1 MQVTICTANCTGQAA
16 NCSYPNKVTVTT
28 PRQLQEA
35 VKRDHVCG
43 EFQGNYRSIWNFLRS
58 NVIVMDIDND
68 HTEDAAEWVTPE
80 KLEELFANVEYLL
93 APSRHHLLAKEGKSP
108 RPRYHVYFPI
118 MEITDAE
125 QYAKLKKT
133 IWQTY
138 PFFDGNALDAARFIF
153 GAECEE
159 VIFHEGWMTID
170 EEVGGVEIKE
180 DADADRQE
188 NVASGPILVGSRNN
202 TMSRFAGRVLKKYG
216 VTDKAKEAFD
226 IHARRCDPPLP
237 EEELNTIWN
246 SAVRFYKKT
255 IVTQEG
261 YVAPD
266 EYNAEFGTIKPD
278 DYSDMGEARAL
289 VDEYKD
295 ELLYTDATEFLSY
308 DGICWRENRQ
318 KAVGAVEEFLDMQL
332 VDAKG
337 QFNDCSQ
344 VLINAGIPEMTVRA
358 GGKALEKLITPELM
372 DPYKE
377 YLAAKAYYAFVM
389 KYRNFKNIVNTQNAA
404 KPMVAADINMFDAQ
418 ENFLNT
424 PSATYDLKLGMAGE
438 RPHRATDLLTKI
450 TNCAPGDEGKDL
462 WEEALNLFFCND
474 QELIDYVQETVG
486 LAAIGKVYVEALIIS
501 YGEGRNGKS
510 TFWNTIS
517 RVMGTYSGAMS
528 ADALTAGCRRNV
540 KPEIAELKGK
550 RLVIAAELEEGM
562 RLSTSILKQ
571 LCSTDQ
577 IRGEK
582 KFKDPFDF
590 TPSHTVVLYTNHLPK
605 VGASDDG
612 TWRRLIVL
620 PFHAKIE
627 GSSDIK
633 NYSDYLYEHAGPA
646 VMSWIIE
653 GAQKVI
659 AHEYKIKP
667 PKVVADAIAE
677 YRGMNDWLSQFL
689 EDCCEVQDGLE
700 EKSGELY
707 QEYRAYCLRTGE
719 YARNNA
725 DFTAALEKRGFLRK
739 KKKSGMWVQ
748 GVQLKSED
756 FA

>member
-1 MQVTICTANCTGQAA
+1 MQLILQTANVTADA
-16 NCSYPNKVTVTT
+16 KNCSYPNKVTVTNASE
-28 PRQLQEA
+28 LQEA
-35 VKRDHVCG
+35 VKMDHVCA
-43 EFQGNYRSIWNFLRS
+43 EYKNNYRSIDNFLKS
-58 NVIVMDIDND
+58 NVVVMDLDND
-68 HTEDAAEWVTPE
+68 HTDDPDEWITAE
-80 KLEELFANVEYLL
+80 KLEELLPDISYAV
-93 APSRHHLLAKEGKSP
+93 APSRNHMVAKNGKAA
-108 RPRYHVYFPI
+108 RPKYHVYFEI
-118 MEITDAE
+118 EEITDSVE
-125 QYAKLKKT
+125 YAALKAA
-133 IWQTY
+133 IHNAY

-153 GAECEE
+153 GADSGET
-159 VIFHEGWMTID
+159 VWHEGWTTID
-170 EEVGGVEIKE
+170 EDIVVEITNE
-180 DADADRQE
+180 E
-188 NVASGPILVGSRNN
+188 TPSSIGPILEGSRNN
-202 TMSRFAGRVLKKYG
+202 TMSRFASRVLKKYG
-216 VTDKAKEAFD
+216 VTDKAREAFE
-226 IHARRCDPPLP
+226 IHAQRCDPPLE

-266 EYNAEFGTIKPD
+266 QYNAEFGSIKPD

-289 VDEYKD
+289 VEEYKG

-332 VDAKG
+332 VDSKG
-337 QFNDCSQ
+337 QFNECSQ
-344 VLINAGIPEMTVRA
+344 ALIDGGIPEKVVRA
-358 GGKALEKLITPELM
+358 GGKALEKAIPDNLE
-372 DPYKE
+372 DAYKE

-389 KYRNFKNIVNTQNAA
+389 KYRNYKNIVNTQSAA

-424 PSATYDLKLGMAGE
+424 PSATFDLEKGLAGE
-438 RPHRATDLLTKI
+438 RPHRSSDLLTKI
-450 TNCAPGDEGKDL
+450 TNCAPGDEGKQL
-462 WEEALNLFFCND
+462 WEDALNLFFCGD

-486 LAAIGKVYVEALIIS
+486 LAAIGKVYVEALIIA

-612 TWRRLIVL
+612 TWRRLIVI

-633 NYSDYLYEHAGPA
+633 NYADYLYEHAGSA

-653 GAQKVI
+653 GAKKVI
-659 AHEYKIKP
+659 EHEYKIKP

-677 YRGMNDWLSQFL
+677 YRGMNDWLSQFM
-689 EDCCEVQDGLE
+689 EDCCDIKDGLE
-700 EKSGELY
+700 QKSGDLY

-725 DFTAALEKRGFLRK
+725 DFTAALEKRGFMRK

-748 GVQLKSED
+748 GLQLKDTD
-756 FA
+756 FAD

>member
-1 MQVTICTANCTGQAA
+1 MQLILQTANVTADA
-16 NCSYPNKVTVTT
+16 KNCSYPNKVTITNASE
-28 PRQLQEA
+28 LQEA
-35 VKRDHVCG
+35 VKMDHVCA
-43 EFQGNYRSIWNFLRS
+43 EYKNNYRSIDNFLKS
-58 NVIVMDIDND
+58 NVVVMDLDND
-68 HTEDAAEWVTPE
+68 HTDDPNEWITAE
-80 KLEELFANVEYLL
+80 KLEELLPDISYAV
-93 APSRHHLLAKEGKSP
+93 APSRNHMVAKNGKAA
-108 RPRYHVYFPI
+108 RPKYHVYFEI
-118 MEITDAE
+118 EEITDSAE
-125 QYAKLKKT
+125 YAALKAA
-133 IWQTY
+133 IHNEY

-153 GAECEE
+153 GADSGEA
-159 VIFHEGWMTID
+159 VWHEGWTTID
-170 EEVGGVEIKE
+170 EDIVVEITNE
-180 DADADRQE
+180 E
-188 NVASGPILVGSRNN
+188 TPSSSGPILEGSRNN
-202 TMSRFAGRVLKKYG
+202 TMSRFASRVLKKYG
-216 VTDKAKEAFD
+216 VTDKAREAFE
-226 IHARRCDPPLP
+226 IHAQRCDPPLE

-266 EYNAEFGTIKPD
+266 QYNAEFGSIKPD
-278 DYSDMGEARAL
+278 DYSDMGEARVL
-289 VDEYKD
+289 VEEYKG

-332 VDAKG
+332 VDSKG
-337 QFNDCSQ
+337 QFNECSQ
-344 VLINAGIPEMTVRA
+344 ALIDGGIPEKVVRA
-358 GGKALEKLITPELM
+358 GGKALEKAIPDNLE
-372 DPYKE
+372 DAYKE
-377 YLAAKAYYAFVM
+377 YLAAKGYYAFVM
-389 KYRNFKNIVNTQNAA
+389 KYRNYKNIVNTQSAA

-424 PSATYDLKLGMAGE
+424 PSATFDLEKGLAGE
-438 RPHRATDLLTKI
+438 RPHRSSDLLTKI
-450 TNCAPGDEGKDL
+450 TNCAPGDEGKQL
-462 WEEALNLFFCND
+462 WEDALNLFFCGD

-486 LAAIGKVYVEALIIS
+486 LAAIGKVYVEALIIA

-612 TWRRLIVL
+612 TWRRLIVI

-633 NYSDYLYEHAGPA
+633 NYADYLYEHAGSA

-653 GAQKVI
+653 GAKKVI
-659 AHEYKIKP
+659 EHEYKIKP

-677 YRGMNDWLSQFL
+677 YRGMNDWLSQFM
-689 EDCCEVQDGLE
+689 EDCCDIKDGLE
-700 EKSGELY
+700 QKSGDLY

-725 DFTAALEKRGFLRK
+725 DFTAALEKRGFMRK

-748 GVQLKSED
+748 GLQLKDTD
-756 FA
+756 FAD

>member
-1 MQVTICTANCTGQAA
+1 MRFILQTANVTAEA
-16 NCSYPNKVTVTT
+16 TNCVYPNKVEVTSADE
-28 PRQLQEA
+28 LKEA
-35 VKRDHVCG
+35 VKFDHVCG
-43 EFQGNYRSIWNFLRS
+43 EFQKNYRSISNFKKT
-58 NVIVMDIDND
+58 NVVVMDCDND
-68 HTEDAAEWVTPE
+68 HSENPDDWITMES
-80 KLEELFANVEYLL
+80 LEERFEDIDYAV
-93 APSRHHLLAKEGKSP
+93 APSRHHMVEKDGKAA
-108 RPRYHVYFPI
+108 RPKFHVYFPI
-118 MEITDAE
+118 EETDSAE
-125 QYAKLKKT
+125 HCAAIKRAIHKA
-133 IWQTY
+133 Y
-138 PFFDGNALDAARFIF
+138 PFFDDNALDAARFIF
-153 GAECEE
+153 GSDVSET
-159 VIFHEGWMTID
+159 VWHEGWITID
-170 EEVGGVEIKE
+170 QEVTVEATEEKAEE
-180 DADADRQE
+180 QE
-188 NVASGPILVGSRNN
+188 KQTGPILEGSRNN
-202 TMSRFAGRVLKKYG
+202 TMSRFASRVLKKYG

-226 IHARRCDPPLP
+226 LHARRCDPPLP
-237 EEELNTIWN
+237 EEELNTIWS

-266 EYNAEFGTIKPD
+266 EYNAEFGSIQPE
-278 DYSDMGEARAL
+278 DYSDMGEAKAL

-332 VDAKG
+332 VDSKG
-337 QFNDCSQ
+337 QLNDCCQ
-344 VLINAGIPEMTVRA
+344 ALIDAGIPERVVRA
-358 GGKALEKLITPELM
+358 GGKALEKLITPELE
-372 DPYKE
+372 DAFKQYQ
-377 YLAAKAYYAFVM
+377 AAKAYYAFVM
-389 KYRNFKNIVNTQNAA
+389 KYRNYKNIVNTQSAA

-424 PSATYDLKLGMAGE
+424 PSATYDLKFGMAGA

-450 TNCAPGDEGKDL
+450 TNCAPGEEGKDL
-462 WEEALNLFFCND
+462 WEEALNLFFCGD
-474 QELIDYVQETVG
+474 QELIEYVQETVG

-517 RVMGTYSGAMS
+517 RVLGTYSGAMS

-612 TWRRLIVL
+612 TWRRLIVI

-633 NYSDYLYEHAGPA
+633 NYSDYLYEHAGSA

-667 PKVVADAIAE
+667 PKVVADAISE

-689 EDCCEVQDGLE
+689 EDCCEVQDGYE

>member
-1 MQVTICTANCTGQAA
+1 MRLILQTANVVCDAKNCLYPTRVEINDVTGL
-16 NCSYPNKVTVTT
+16 
-28 PRQLQEA
+28 REA
-35 VKRDHVCG
+35 IKFDHVCA
-43 EFQGNYRSIWNFLRS
+43 EYKGNYRSINNFMKS
-58 NVIVMDIDND
+58 NVVVMDCDND
-68 HTEDAAEWVTPE
+68 HSENPDDWITPEAIDEMMPDVSYAISFSRNHLKVKDGKTARPKFHVYFEIEVTEDA
-80 KLEELFANVEYLL
+80 KY
-93 APSRHHLLAKEGKSP
+93 
-108 RPRYHVYFPI
+108 
-118 MEITDAE
+118 
-125 QYAKLKKT
+125 YADLKAGIKKA
-133 IWQTY
+133 Y

-153 GAECEE
+153 GSDAGDC
-159 VIFHEGWMTID
+159 IWHEGWQTID
-170 EEVGGVEIKE
+170 ELVE
-180 DADADRQE
+180 ADSSIEEEAE
-188 NVASGPILVGSRNN
+188 EPVHSGSILEGSRNN
-202 TMSRFAGRVLKKYG
+202 TMSRFASRVLKKYG
-216 VTDKAKEAFD
+216 VTDKAREAFE
-226 IHARRCDPPLP
+226 IHAKRCDPPLE

-246 SAVRFYKKT
+246 SAVKFYKKT

-266 EYNAEFGTIKPD
+266 QYNAEFGSIKPD

-289 VDEYKD
+289 VEEYKG

-332 VDAKG
+332 VDSKG
-337 QFNDCSQ
+337 QFNECSQ
-344 VLINAGIPEMTVRA
+344 ALIDGGIPEKVVRA
-358 GGKALEKLITPELM
+358 GGKALEKAIPDNLE
-372 DPYKE
+372 DAYKA

-389 KYRNFKNIVNTQNAA
+389 KYRNYKNIVNTQSAA

-424 PSATYDLKLGMAGE
+424 PSATFDLEKGLAGE
-438 RPHRATDLLTKI
+438 RPHRSSDLLTKI
-450 TNCAPGDEGKDL
+450 TNCAPGDEGKQL
-462 WEEALNLFFCND
+462 WEDALNLFFCGD

-486 LAAIGKVYVEALIIS
+486 LAAIGKVYVEALIIA

-510 TFWNTIS
+510 TFWNTVS

-612 TWRRLIVL
+612 TWRRLIVI

-633 NYSDYLYEHAGPA
+633 NYADYLYEHAGSA

-653 GAQKVI
+653 GAKKVI
-659 AHEYKIKP
+659 EHEYKIKP

-677 YRGMNDWLSQFL
+677 YRGMNDWLSQFM

-700 EKSGELY
+700 QKSGDLY

-725 DFTAALEKRGFLRK
+725 DFTAALEKRGFMRK

-748 GVQLKSED
+748 GLKLKDTD
-756 FA
+756 FAD

>member
-1 MQVTICTANCTGQAA
+1 MQLILQTANVTADA
-16 NCSYPNKVTVTT
+16 KNCSYPNKVAVTNALE
-28 PRQLQEA
+28 LQEA
-35 VKRDHVCG
+35 VKMDHVCA
-43 EFQGNYRSIWNFLRS
+43 EYKNNYRSIDNFLKS
-58 NVIVMDIDND
+58 NVVVMDLDND
-68 HTEDAAEWVTPE
+68 HTDDPDEWITAE
-80 KLEELFANVEYLL
+80 KLEELLPDISYAV
-93 APSRHHLLAKEGKSP
+93 APSRNHMVAKNGKAA
-108 RPRYHVYFPI
+108 RPKYHVYFEI
-118 MEITDAE
+118 EEITDSAE
-125 QYAKLKKT
+125 YAALKAA
-133 IWQTY
+133 IHNAY

-153 GAECEE
+153 GADSGEA
-159 VIFHEGWMTID
+159 VWHEGWTTID
-170 EEVGGVEIKE
+170 EDIVVEITNE
-180 DADADRQE
+180 E
-188 NVASGPILVGSRNN
+188 TPSSSGPILEGSRNN
-202 TMSRFAGRVLKKYG
+202 TMSRFASRVLKKYG
-216 VTDKAKEAFD
+216 VTDKAREAFE
-226 IHARRCDPPLP
+226 IHAQRCDPPLE

-266 EYNAEFGTIKPD
+266 QYNAEFGSIKPD
-278 DYSDMGEARAL
+278 DYSDMGEARAM
-289 VDEYKD
+289 VEEYKG

-332 VDAKG
+332 VDSKG
-337 QFNDCSQ
+337 QFNECSQ
-344 VLINAGIPEMTVRA
+344 ALIDGGIPEKVVRA
-358 GGKALEKLITPELM
+358 GGRALEKAIPDNLE
-372 DPYKE
+372 DAYKE

-389 KYRNFKNIVNTQNAA
+389 KYRNYKNIVNTQSAA

-424 PSATYDLKLGMAGE
+424 PSATFDLEKGLAGE
-438 RPHRATDLLTKI
+438 RPHRSSDLLTKI
-450 TNCAPGDEGKDL
+450 TNCAPGDEGKQL
-462 WEEALNLFFCND
+462 WEDALNLFFCGD

-486 LAAIGKVYVEALIIS
+486 LAAIGKVYVEALIIA

-612 TWRRLIVL
+612 TWRRLIVI

-633 NYSDYLYEHAGPA
+633 NYADYLYEHAGSA

-653 GAQKVI
+653 GAKKVI
-659 AHEYKIKP
+659 EHEYKIKP

-677 YRGMNDWLSQFL
+677 YRGMNDWLSQFM
-689 EDCCEVQDGLE
+689 EDCCDIKDGLE
-700 EKSGELY
+700 QKSGDLY

-725 DFTAALEKRGFLRK
+725 DFTAALEKRGFMRK

-748 GVQLKSED
+748 GLQLKDTD
-756 FA
+756 FAD

>member
-1 MQVTICTANCTGQAA
+1 MQLILQTANVTADA
-16 NCSYPNKVTVTT
+16 KNCSYPNKVTVTNASE
-28 PRQLQEA
+28 LQEA
-35 VKRDHVCG
+35 VKMDHVCA
-43 EFQGNYRSIWNFLRS
+43 EYKNNYRSIDNFLKS
-58 NVIVMDIDND
+58 NVVVMDLDND
-68 HTEDAAEWVTPE
+68 HTDDPDEWITAE
-80 KLEELFANVEYLL
+80 KLEELLPDISYAV
-93 APSRHHLLAKEGKSP
+93 APSRNHMVAKNGKAA
-108 RPRYHVYFPI
+108 RPKYHVYFEI
-118 MEITDAE
+118 EEITDSAE
-125 QYAKLKKT
+125 YAALKAA
-133 IWQTY
+133 IHNAY

-153 GAECEE
+153 GADSGEA
-159 VIFHEGWMTID
+159 VWHEGWTTID
-170 EEVGGVEIKE
+170 EDIVVEITNE
-180 DADADRQE
+180 E
-188 NVASGPILVGSRNN
+188 TPSSSGPILEGSRNN
-202 TMSRFAGRVLKKYG
+202 TMSRFASRVLKKYG
-216 VTDKAKEAFD
+216 VTDKAREAFE
-226 IHARRCDPPLP
+226 IHAQRCDPPLE

-266 EYNAEFGTIKPD
+266 QYNAEFGSIKPD

-289 VDEYKD
+289 VEEYKG

-332 VDAKG
+332 VDSKG
-337 QFNDCSQ
+337 QFNECSQ
-344 VLINAGIPEMTVRA
+344 ALIDGGIPEKVVRA
-358 GGKALEKLITPELM
+358 GGKALEKAIPDNLE
-372 DPYKE
+372 DAYKE

-389 KYRNFKNIVNTQNAA
+389 KYRNYKNIVNTQSAA

-424 PSATYDLKLGMAGE
+424 PSATFDLEKGLAGE
-438 RPHRATDLLTKI
+438 RPHRSSDLLTKI
-450 TNCAPGDEGKDL
+450 TNCAPGDEGKQL
-462 WEEALNLFFCND
+462 WEDALNLFFCGD

-486 LAAIGKVYVEALIIS
+486 LAAIGKVYVEALIIA

-612 TWRRLIVL
+612 TWRRLIVI

-633 NYSDYLYEHAGPA
+633 NYADYLYEHAGSA

-653 GAQKVI
+653 GAKKVI
-659 AHEYKIKP
+659 EHEYKIKP

-677 YRGMNDWLSQFL
+677 YRGMNDWLSQFM
-689 EDCCEVQDGLE
+689 EDCCDIKDGLE
-700 EKSGELY
+700 QKSGDLY

-725 DFTAALEKRGFLRK
+725 DFTAALEKRGFMRK

-748 GVQLKSED
+748 GLQLKDTD
-756 FA
+756 FAD

>member
-1 MQVTICTANCTGQAA
+1 MQLILQTANVTADA
-16 NCSYPNKVTVTT
+16 KNCSYPNKVTVTNASE
-28 PRQLQEA
+28 LQEA
-35 VKRDHVCG
+35 VKMDHVCA
-43 EFQGNYRSIWNFLRS
+43 EYKNNYRSIDNFLKS
-58 NVIVMDIDND
+58 NVVVMDLDND
-68 HTEDAAEWVTPE
+68 HTDDPNEWITAE
-80 KLEELFANVEYLL
+80 KLEELLPDISYAV
-93 APSRHHLLAKEGKSP
+93 APSRNHMVAKNGKAT
-108 RPRYHVYFPI
+108 RPKYHVYFEI
-118 MEITDAE
+118 EEITDSAE
-125 QYAKLKKT
+125 YAALKAA
-133 IWQTY
+133 IHNEY

-153 GAECEE
+153 GADSGE
-159 VIFHEGWMTID
+159 VVWHEGWTTID
-170 EEVGGVEIKE
+170 EDIVVEITNE
-180 DADADRQE
+180 E
-188 NVASGPILVGSRNN
+188 TPSSSGPILEGSRNN
-202 TMSRFAGRVLKKYG
+202 TMSRFASRVLKKYG
-216 VTDKAKEAFD
+216 VTDKAREAFE
-226 IHARRCDPPLP
+226 IHAQRCDPPLE

-266 EYNAEFGTIKPD
+266 QYNAEFGSIKPD
-278 DYSDMGEARAL
+278 DYSDMGEARVL
-289 VDEYKD
+289 VEEYKG

-332 VDAKG
+332 VDSKG
-337 QFNDCSQ
+337 QFNECSQ
-344 VLINAGIPEMTVRA
+344 ALIDGGIPEKVVRA
-358 GGKALEKLITPELM
+358 GGKALEKAIPDNLE
-372 DPYKE
+372 DAYKE

-389 KYRNFKNIVNTQNAA
+389 KYRNYKNIVNTQSAA

-424 PSATYDLKLGMAGE
+424 PSATFDLEKGLAGE
-438 RPHRATDLLTKI
+438 RPHRSSDLLTKI
-450 TNCAPGDEGKDL
+450 TNCAPGDEGKQL
-462 WEEALNLFFCND
+462 WEDALNLFFCGD

-486 LAAIGKVYVEALIIS
+486 LAAIGKVYVEALIIA

-612 TWRRLIVL
+612 TWRRLIVI

-633 NYSDYLYEHAGPA
+633 NYADYLYEHAGSA

-653 GAQKVI
+653 GAKKVI
-659 AHEYKIKP
+659 EHEYKIKP

-677 YRGMNDWLSQFL
+677 YRGMNDWLSQFM
-689 EDCCEVQDGLE
+689 EDCCDIKDGLE
-700 EKSGELY
+700 QKSGDLY

-725 DFTAALEKRGFLRK
+725 DFTAALEKRGFMRK

-748 GVQLKSED
+748 GLQLKDTD
-756 FA
+756 FAD

>member
-1 MQVTICTANCTGQAA
+1 MQLILQTANVTADA
-16 NCSYPNKVTVTT
+16 KNCSYPNKVTITNASE
-28 PRQLQEA
+28 LQEA
-35 VKRDHVCG
+35 VKMDHVCA
-43 EFQGNYRSIWNFLRS
+43 EYKNNYRSIDNFLKS
-58 NVIVMDIDND
+58 NVVVMDLDND
-68 HTEDAAEWVTPE
+68 HTDDSNEWITAE
-80 KLEELFANVEYLL
+80 KLEELFPDISYAV
-93 APSRHHLLAKEGKSP
+93 APSRNHMVAKNGKAA
-108 RPRYHVYFPI
+108 RPKYHVYFEI
-118 MEITDAE
+118 EEITDSAE
-125 QYAKLKKT
+125 YAALKAA
-133 IWQTY
+133 IHNEY

-153 GAECEE
+153 GADSGEA
-159 VIFHEGWMTID
+159 VWHEGWTTID
-170 EEVGGVEIKE
+170 EDIVVEITNE
-180 DADADRQE
+180 E
-188 NVASGPILVGSRNN
+188 TPSSSGPILEGSRNN
-202 TMSRFAGRVLKKYG
+202 TMSRFASRVLKKYG
-216 VTDKAKEAFD
+216 VTDKSREAFE
-226 IHARRCDPPLP
+226 IHAQRCDPPLE

-266 EYNAEFGTIKPD
+266 QYNAEFGSIKPD
-278 DYSDMGEARAL
+278 DYSDMGEARVL
-289 VDEYKD
+289 VEEYKG

-332 VDAKG
+332 VDSKG
-337 QFNDCSQ
+337 QFNECSQ
-344 VLINAGIPEMTVRA
+344 ALIDGGIPEKVVRA
-358 GGKALEKLITPELM
+358 GGKALEKAIPDNLE
-372 DPYKE
+372 DAYKE

-389 KYRNFKNIVNTQNAA
+389 KYRNYKNIVNTQSAA

-424 PSATYDLKLGMAGE
+424 PSATFDLEKGLAGE
-438 RPHRATDLLTKI
+438 RPHRSSDLLTKI
-450 TNCAPGDEGKDL
+450 TNCAPGDEGKQL
-462 WEEALNLFFCND
+462 WEDALNLFFCGD

-486 LAAIGKVYVEALIIS
+486 LAAIGKVYVEALIIA

-612 TWRRLIVL
+612 TWRRLIVI

-633 NYSDYLYEHAGPA
+633 NYADYLYEHAGSA

-653 GAQKVI
+653 GAKKVI
-659 AHEYKIKP
+659 EHEYKIKP

-677 YRGMNDWLSQFL
+677 YRGMNDWLSQFM
-689 EDCCEVQDGLE
+689 EDCCDIKDGLE
-700 EKSGELY
+700 QKSGDLY

-725 DFTAALEKRGFLRK
+725 DFTAALEKRGFMRK

-748 GVQLKSED
+748 GLQLKDTD
-756 FA
+756 FAD

>member
-1 MQVTICTANCTGQAA
+1 MQLILQTANVTADA
-16 NCSYPNKVTVTT
+16 KNCCYPNKVTVTNASE
-28 PRQLQEA
+28 LQEA
-35 VKRDHVCG
+35 VKMDHVCA
-43 EFQGNYRSIWNFLRS
+43 EYKNNYRSIDNFLKS
-58 NVIVMDIDND
+58 NVVVMDLDND
-68 HTEDAAEWVTPE
+68 HTDDPAEWITAE
-80 KLEELFANVEYLL
+80 KLEELLPDISYAV
-93 APSRHHLLAKEGKSP
+93 APSRNHMVAKNGKAA
-108 RPRYHVYFPI
+108 RPKYHVYFEI
-118 MEITDAE
+118 EEITNSAE
-125 QYAKLKKT
+125 YAALKAA
-133 IWQTY
+133 IHNAY

-153 GAECEE
+153 GADSGEA
-159 VIFHEGWMTID
+159 VWHEGWTTID
-170 EEVGGVEIKE
+170 EDIVVEITNE
-180 DADADRQE
+180 E
-188 NVASGPILVGSRNN
+188 TPSSSGPILEGSRNN
-202 TMSRFAGRVLKKYG
+202 TMSRFASRVLKKYG
-216 VTDKAKEAFD
+216 VTDKAREAFE
-226 IHARRCDPPLP
+226 IHAQRCDPPLE

-266 EYNAEFGTIKPD
+266 QYNAEFGSIKPD

-289 VDEYKD
+289 VEEYKG

-332 VDAKG
+332 VDSKG
-337 QFNDCSQ
+337 QFNECSQ
-344 VLINAGIPEMTVRA
+344 ALIDGGIPEKVVRA
-358 GGKALEKLITPELM
+358 GGKALEKAIPDNLE
-372 DPYKE
+372 DAYKE

-389 KYRNFKNIVNTQNAA
+389 KYRNYKNIVNTQSAA

-424 PSATYDLKLGMAGE
+424 PSATFDLEKGLAGE
-438 RPHRATDLLTKI
+438 RPHRSSDLLTKI
-450 TNCAPGDEGKDL
+450 TNCAPGNEGKQL
-462 WEEALNLFFCND
+462 WEDALNLFFCGD

-486 LAAIGKVYVEALIIS
+486 LAAIGKVYVEALIIA

-517 RVMGTYSGAMS
+517 RVMGTYSGAIS

-612 TWRRLIVL
+612 TWRRLIVI

-633 NYSDYLYEHAGPA
+633 NYADYLYEHAGSA
-646 VMSWIIE
+646 VMGWIIE
-653 GAQKVI
+653 GAKKVI
-659 AHEYKIKP
+659 EHEYKIKP

-677 YRGMNDWLSQFL
+677 YRGMNDWLSQFM
-689 EDCCEVQDGLE
+689 EDCCDIKDGLE
-700 EKSGELY
+700 QKSGDLY

-725 DFTAALEKRGFLRK
+725 DFTAALEKRGFMRK

-748 GVQLKSED
+748 GLQLKDTD
-756 FA
+756 FAD

>member
-1 MQVTICTANCTGQAA
+1 MQLILQTANVTADA
-16 NCSYPNKVTVTT
+16 KNCSYPNKVTVTNASE
-28 PRQLQEA
+28 LQEA
-35 VKRDHVCG
+35 VKMDHVCA
-43 EFQGNYRSIWNFLRS
+43 EYKNNYRSIDNFLKS
-58 NVIVMDIDND
+58 NVVVMDLDND
-68 HTEDAAEWVTPE
+68 HTDDPDEWITAE
-80 KLEELFANVEYLL
+80 KLEELLPDISYAV
-93 APSRHHLLAKEGKSP
+93 APSRNHMVAKNGKAA
-108 RPRYHVYFPI
+108 RPKYHVYFEI
-118 MEITDAE
+118 EEITDSAE
-125 QYAKLKKT
+125 YAALKVA
-133 IWQTY
+133 IHNAY

-153 GAECEE
+153 GADSGEA
-159 VIFHEGWMTID
+159 VWHEGWTTID
-170 EEVGGVEIKE
+170 EDIVVEITNE
-180 DADADRQE
+180 E
-188 NVASGPILVGSRNN
+188 TPSSSGPILEGSRNN
-202 TMSRFAGRVLKKYG
+202 TMSRFASRVLKKYG
-216 VTDKAKEAFD
+216 VTDKAREAFE
-226 IHARRCDPPLP
+226 IHAQRCDPPLE

-266 EYNAEFGTIKPD
+266 QYNAEFGSIKPD

-289 VDEYKD
+289 VEEYKG

-332 VDAKG
+332 VDSKG
-337 QFNDCSQ
+337 QFNECSQ
-344 VLINAGIPEMTVRA
+344 ALIDGGIPEKVVRA
-358 GGKALEKLITPELM
+358 GGKALEKAIPDNLE
-372 DPYKE
+372 DAYKE

-389 KYRNFKNIVNTQNAA
+389 KYRNYKNIVNTQSAA

-424 PSATYDLKLGMAGE
+424 PSATFDLEKGLAGE
-438 RPHRATDLLTKI
+438 RPHRSSDLLTKI
-450 TNCAPGDEGKDL
+450 TNCAPGDEGKQL
-462 WEEALNLFFCND
+462 WEDALNLFFCGD

-486 LAAIGKVYVEALIIS
+486 LAAIGKVYVEALIIA

-612 TWRRLIVL
+612 TWRRLIVI

-633 NYSDYLYEHAGPA
+633 NYADYLYEHAGSA

-653 GAQKVI
+653 GAKKVI
-659 AHEYKIKP
+659 EHEYKIKP

-677 YRGMNDWLSQFL
+677 YRGMNDWLSQFM
-689 EDCCEVQDGLE
+689 EDCCDIKDGLE
-700 EKSGELY
+700 QKSGDLY

-725 DFTAALEKRGFLRK
+725 DFTAALEKRGFMRK

-748 GVQLKSED
+748 GLQLKDTD
-756 FA
+756 FAD

>member
-1 MQVTICTANCTGQAA
+1 MRLILQTANVVCDAKNCLYPTRVEISDAA
-16 NCSYPNKVTVTT
+16 EL
-28 PRQLQEA
+28 REA
-35 VKRDHVCG
+35 IKFDHVCA
-43 EFQGNYRSIWNFLRS
+43 EYKGNYRSINNFIKS
-58 NVIVMDIDND
+58 NVVVMDCDND
-68 HTEDAAEWVTPE
+68 HSDNPDDWITPEAIDEMMPDVSYAISFSRNHMKVKDGKAARLKFHVYFEIEVTEDA
-80 KLEELFANVEYLL
+80 KY
-93 APSRHHLLAKEGKSP
+93 
-108 RPRYHVYFPI
+108 
-118 MEITDAE
+118 
-125 QYAKLKKT
+125 YADLKAGIKKA
-133 IWQTY
+133 Y

-153 GAECEE
+153 GSDAGDC
-159 VIFHEGWMTID
+159 IWHEGWQTID
-170 EEVGGVEIKE
+170 ELVE
-180 DADADRQE
+180 ADSSIEEEAE
-188 NVASGPILVGSRNN
+188 EPVHSGSILEGSRNN
-202 TMSRFAGRVLKKYG
+202 TMSRFASRVLKKYG
-216 VTDKAKEAFD
+216 VTDKAREAFE
-226 IHARRCDPPLP
+226 IHAKRCDPPLE

-246 SAVRFYKKT
+246 SAVKFYKKT

-266 EYNAEFGTIKPD
+266 QYNAEFGSIKPD
-278 DYSDMGEARAL
+278 DYSDMGEARVL
-289 VDEYKD
+289 VEEYKG

-332 VDAKG
+332 VDSKG
-337 QFNDCSQ
+337 QFNECSQ
-344 VLINAGIPEMTVRA
+344 ALIDGGIPEKVVRA
-358 GGKALEKLITPELM
+358 GGKALEKAIPDNLE
-372 DPYKE
+372 DAYKE

-389 KYRNFKNIVNTQNAA
+389 KYRNYKNIVNTQSAA

-424 PSATYDLKLGMAGE
+424 PSATFDLEKGLAGE
-438 RPHRATDLLTKI
+438 RPHRSSDLLTKI
-450 TNCAPGDEGKDL
+450 TNCAPGDEGKQL
-462 WEEALNLFFCND
+462 WEDALNLFFCGD

-486 LAAIGKVYVEALIIS
+486 LAAIGKVYVEALIIA

-612 TWRRLIVL
+612 TWRRLIVI

-633 NYSDYLYEHAGPA
+633 NYADYLYEHAGSA

-653 GAQKVI
+653 GAKKVI
-659 AHEYKIKP
+659 KHEYKIKP

-677 YRGMNDWLSQFL
+677 YRGMNDWLSQFM
-689 EDCCEVQDGLE
+689 EDCCDIKDGLE
-700 EKSGELY
+700 QKSGDLY

-725 DFTAALEKRGFLRK
+725 DFTAALEKRGFMRK

-748 GVQLKSED
+748 GLQLKDTD
-756 FA
+756 FAD

>member
-1 MQVTICTANCTGQAA
+1 MQLILQTANVTADA
-16 NCSYPNKVTVTT
+16 KNCSYPNKVTVTNASE
-28 PRQLQEA
+28 LQEA
-35 VKRDHVCG
+35 VKMDHVCA
-43 EFQGNYRSIWNFLRS
+43 EYKNNYRSIDNFLKS
-58 NVIVMDIDND
+58 NVVVMDLDND
-68 HTEDAAEWVTPE
+68 HTDDPDEWITAE
-80 KLEELFANVEYLL
+80 KLEELLPDISYAV
-93 APSRHHLLAKEGKSP
+93 APSRNHMVAKNGKAA
-108 RPRYHVYFPI
+108 RPKYHVYFEI
-118 MEITDAE
+118 EEITDSAE
-125 QYAKLKKT
+125 YAALKAA
-133 IWQTY
+133 IHNAY

-153 GAECEE
+153 GADSGEA
-159 VIFHEGWMTID
+159 VWHEGWTTVD
-170 EEVGGVEIKE
+170 EDIVVEITNE
-180 DADADRQE
+180 E
-188 NVASGPILVGSRNN
+188 TPSSSGPILEGSRNN
-202 TMSRFAGRVLKKYG
+202 TMSRFASRVLKKYG
-216 VTDKAKEAFD
+216 VTDKAREAFE
-226 IHARRCDPPLP
+226 IHAQRCDPPLE

-266 EYNAEFGTIKPD
+266 QYNAEFGSIKPD

-289 VDEYKD
+289 VEEYKG

-332 VDAKG
+332 VDSKG
-337 QFNDCSQ
+337 QFNECSQ
-344 VLINAGIPEMTVRA
+344 ALIDGGIPEKVVRA
-358 GGKALEKLITPELM
+358 GGKALEKAIPDNLE
-372 DPYKE
+372 DAYKE

-389 KYRNFKNIVNTQNAA
+389 KYRNYKNIVNTQSAA

-424 PSATYDLKLGMAGE
+424 PSATFDLEKGLAGE
-438 RPHRATDLLTKI
+438 RPHRSSDLLTKI
-450 TNCAPGDEGKDL
+450 TNCAPGDEGKQL
-462 WEEALNLFFCND
+462 WEDALNLFFCGD
-474 QELIDYVQETVG
+474 EELIDYVQETVG
-486 LAAIGKVYVEALIIS
+486 LAAIGKVYVEALIIA

-590 TPSHTVVLYTNHLPK
+590 MPSHTVVLYTNHLPK

-612 TWRRLIVL
+612 TWRRLIVI

-633 NYSDYLYEHAGPA
+633 NYADYLYEHAGSA

-653 GAQKVI
+653 GAKKVI
-659 AHEYKIKP
+659 EHEYKIKP

-677 YRGMNDWLSQFL
+677 YRGMNDWLSQFM
-689 EDCCEVQDGLE
+689 EDCCDIKDGLE
-700 EKSGELY
+700 QKSGDLY

-725 DFTAALEKRGFLRK
+725 DFTAALEKRGFMRK

-748 GVQLKSED
+748 GLQLKDTD
-756 FA
+756 FAD

>member
-1 MQVTICTANCTGQAA
+1 MQLILQTANVTADA
-16 NCSYPNKVTVTT
+16 KNCSYPNKVTVTNASE
-28 PRQLQEA
+28 LQEA
-35 VKRDHVCG
+35 VKMDHVCA
-43 EFQGNYRSIWNFLRS
+43 EYKNNYRSIDNFLKS
-58 NVIVMDIDND
+58 NVVVMDLDND
-68 HTEDAAEWVTPE
+68 HTDDPNEWITAE
-80 KLEELFANVEYLL
+80 KLEELLPDISYAV
-93 APSRHHLLAKEGKSP
+93 APSRNHMVAKNGKAA
-108 RPRYHVYFPI
+108 RPKYHVYFEI
-118 MEITDAE
+118 EEITDSAE
-125 QYAKLKKT
+125 YAALKAA
-133 IWQTY
+133 IHNEY

-153 GAECEE
+153 GADSGEA
-159 VIFHEGWMTID
+159 VWHEGWTTID
-170 EEVGGVEIKE
+170 EDIVVEITNE
-180 DADADRQE
+180 E
-188 NVASGPILVGSRNN
+188 TPSSSGPILEGSRNN
-202 TMSRFAGRVLKKYG
+202 TMSRFASRVLKKYG
-216 VTDKAKEAFD
+216 VTDKAREAFE
-226 IHARRCDPPLP
+226 IHAQRCDPPLE

-266 EYNAEFGTIKPD
+266 QYNAEFGSIKPD

-289 VDEYKD
+289 VEEYKG

-332 VDAKG
+332 VDSKG
-337 QFNDCSQ
+337 QFNECSQ
-344 VLINAGIPEMTVRA
+344 ALIDGGIPEKVVRA
-358 GGKALEKLITPELM
+358 GGKALEKAIPDNLE
-372 DPYKE
+372 DAYKE

-389 KYRNFKNIVNTQNAA
+389 KYRNYKNIVNTQSAA

-424 PSATYDLKLGMAGE
+424 PSATFDLEKGLAGE
-438 RPHRATDLLTKI
+438 RPHRSSDLLTKI
-450 TNCAPGDEGKDL
+450 TNCAPGDEGKQL
-462 WEEALNLFFCND
+462 WEDALNLFFCGD

-486 LAAIGKVYVEALIIS
+486 LAAIGKVYVEALIIA

-612 TWRRLIVL
+612 TWRRLIVI

-633 NYSDYLYEHAGPA
+633 NYADYLYEHAGSA

-653 GAQKVI
+653 GAKKVI
-659 AHEYKIKP
+659 EHEYKIKP

-677 YRGMNDWLSQFL
+677 YRGMNDWLSQFM
-689 EDCCEVQDGLE
+689 EDCCDIKDGLE
-700 EKSGELY
+700 QKSGDLY

-725 DFTAALEKRGFLRK
+725 DFTAALEKRGFMRK

-748 GVQLKSED
+748 GLQLKDTD
-756 FA
+756 FAD

>member
-1 MQVTICTANCTGQAA
+1 MQLILQTANVTADA
-16 NCSYPNKVTVTT
+16 KNCSYPNKVTVTNALE
-28 PRQLQEA
+28 LQEA
-35 VKRDHVCG
+35 VKMDHVCA
-43 EFQGNYRSIWNFLRS
+43 EYKNNYRSIDNFLKS
-58 NVIVMDIDND
+58 NVVVMDLDND
-68 HTEDAAEWVTPE
+68 HTDDPDEWITAE
-80 KLEELFANVEYLL
+80 KLEELLPDISYAV
-93 APSRHHLLAKEGKSP
+93 APSRNHMVAKNGKAA
-108 RPRYHVYFPI
+108 RPKYHVYFEI
-118 MEITDAE
+118 EEITDSAE
-125 QYAKLKKT
+125 YAALKAA
-133 IWQTY
+133 IHNAY

-153 GAECEE
+153 GADSGET
-159 VIFHEGWMTID
+159 VWHEGWTTID
-170 EEVGGVEIKE
+170 EDIMVEITNE
-180 DADADRQE
+180 E
-188 NVASGPILVGSRNN
+188 TPSSSGPILEGSRNN
-202 TMSRFAGRVLKKYG
+202 TMSRFASRVLKKYG
-216 VTDKAKEAFD
+216 VTDKAREAFE
-226 IHARRCDPPLP
+226 IHAQRCDPPLE

-266 EYNAEFGTIKPD
+266 QYNAEFGSIKPD

-289 VDEYKD
+289 VEEYKG

-332 VDAKG
+332 VDSKG
-337 QFNDCSQ
+337 QFNECSQ
-344 VLINAGIPEMTVRA
+344 ALIDGGIPEKVVRA
-358 GGKALEKLITPELM
+358 GGKALEKAIPDNLE
-372 DPYKE
+372 DAYKE

-389 KYRNFKNIVNTQNAA
+389 KYRNYKNIVNTQSAA

-424 PSATYDLKLGMAGE
+424 PSATFDLEKGLAGE
-438 RPHRATDLLTKI
+438 RPHRSSDLLTKI
-450 TNCAPGDEGKDL
+450 TNCAPGDEGKQL
-462 WEEALNLFFCND
+462 WEDALNLFFCGD

-486 LAAIGKVYVEALIIS
+486 LAAIGKVYVEALIIA

-612 TWRRLIVL
+612 TWRRLIVI

-633 NYSDYLYEHAGPA
+633 NYADYLYEHAGSA

-653 GAQKVI
+653 GAKKVI
-659 AHEYKIKP
+659 EHEYKIKP

-677 YRGMNDWLSQFL
+677 YRGMNDWLSQFM
-689 EDCCEVQDGLE
+689 EDCCDIKDGLE
-700 EKSGELY
+700 QKSGDLY

-725 DFTAALEKRGFLRK
+725 DFTAALEKRGFMRK

-748 GVQLKSED
+748 GLQLRDTD
-756 FA
+756 FAD